1 MPSIELYKALGLA
14 FPGRMKPCFSQ
25 SMFKSKVCFQYV
37 LSMFSVCLRAKQ
49 VVLVTS
55 GCSTKENKQ
64 TVCVCVF
71 FFGGGY
77 YQILTATKGLQDTV
91 LPLKRQTLPSWG

>member
-25 SMFKSKVCFQYV
+25 RA
-37 LSMFSVCLRAKQ
+37 SVCLRAKQ